1 MKKTLL
7 AGVCVSVAAFAYAN
21 TTTDSSELMTQQC
34 EISAET
40 VATLKNLQYGNTA
53 IRKDVASLISATL
66 KVQDNREVAQKAMNQ
81 MVDDKAKD
89 ASTLEMKYCS

>member
-7 AGVCVSVAAFAYAN
+7 AGVCISVAAFAYAN
-21 TTTDSSELMTQQC
+21 TTTDSSAVKSQQC
-34 EISAET
+34 KISAET

-53 IRKDVASLISATL
+53 IRKDVGSLIEATL
-66 KVQDNREVAQKAMNQ
+66 KDQDNREVAQKAMNL

-89 ASTLEMKYCS
+89 PIVLEIKYCT